1 MSSLSSSLDEILSAR
16 CMGHVAG
23 ARDYS
28 HPVLGRRLS
37 ALSPCRVCPAHAAHR
52 RCGGPGHPPLE
63 WPPGGL
69 ALLAVVQQAEHVILL
84 EAIASV
90 KKVEFDGESQA
101 NDISPQPANQLHRR
115 FHRAPGC

>member
-28 HPVLGRRLS
+28 HPALARRLS
-37 ALSPCRVCPAHAAHR
+37 ALSSRRVFPSHPAHR
-52 RCGGPGHPPLE
+52 RCCGPGDPPLE
-63 WPPGGL
+63 WPPGGV

-84 EAIASV
+84 ETIASV
-90 KKVEFDGESQA
+90 EKIEFYGES
-101 NDISPQPANQLHRR
+101 
-115 FHRAPGC
+115 